1 MFTYRIT
8 YLLGKLETSTC
19 PPAVA
24 YALFNNFDGSQ
35 QVVLNE
41 NELLITFETE
51 QTLNDLGKLVKVELL
66 PTN

>member
-35 QVVLNE
+35 QVALNE

-51 QTLNDLGKLVKVELL
+51 QTPNDLGKLVKVELL